1 MNYYETLYIVHP
13 SLESGRLKDII
24 LGIEESLKK
33 IGGSPLAMELWGKRK
48 LAYFIDKQK
57 YGTYVLLHY
66 NGEGKCTGEF
76 AIELEQNP
84 NILAY
89 LTTSIEKE
97 NVLEQTDDL
106 DTQIAGKTRE
116 TQRVEPSSETAT
128 PEAKLPE
135 VITQE
140 KDTIDAPVDGA
151 TSEGSDGKLDIKTES
166 KEADTTEVENK
177 EKPVDVDEVKAD
189 DDPLEVKENESDK
202 KDENELSGHYS
213 SLKNP
218 YIPRIEKNINWETTD
233 WYKTEPHIQV
243 PDYFY
248 EYMSNYLTAKFDYLL
263 GKSMIFKTWK

>member
-24 LGIEESLKK
+24 LSVEESLKK

-76 AIELEQNP
+76 AVELEQNP

-97 NVLEQTDDL
+97 NVLEQAEDL

-116 TQRVEPSSETAT
+116 SQRTESSSEPTKT
-128 PEAKLPE
+128 TETEPTE
-135 VITQE
+135 VTTQE
-140 KDTIDAPVDGA
+140 NDTIDATADEV
-151 TSEGSDGKLDIKTES
+151 TSEGGDEQLDLETET
-166 KEADTTEVENK
+166 KEADTSEVEN
-177 EKPVDVDEVKAD
+177 EEESVEVGEAKAD
-189 DDPLEVKENESDK
+189 KEPLEATENESDK
-202 KDENELSGHYS
+202 KDTADDEVSPEEDIESKQENAD
-213 SLKNP
+213 
-218 YIPRIEKNINWETTD
+218 ETAAVS
-233 WYKTEPHIQV
+233 E
-243 PDYFY
+243 
-248 EYMSNYLTAKFDYLL
+248 EE
-263 GKSMIFKTWK
+263 

>member
-24 LGIEESLKK
+24 LSVEESLKK

-76 AIELEQNP
+76 AVELEQNP

-97 NVLEQTDDL
+97 NVLEQVEDL

-116 TQRVEPSSETAT
+116 SQRTESSSERTKT
-128 PEAKLPE
+128 TETDPTE
-135 VITQE
+135 VKTQE
-140 KDTIDAPVDGA
+140 NDTIDATADEV
-151 TSEGSDGKLDIKTES
+151 TSEGGDEQLDPETET
-166 KEADTTEVENK
+166 KEVDTAEVEN
-177 EKPVDVDEVKAD
+177 EEESVEVDEVKAD
-189 DDPLEVKENESDK
+189 EEPSEAT
-202 KDENELSGHYS
+202 ENELDK
-213 SLKNP
+213 KNTADDETSP
-218 YIPRIEKNINWETTD
+218 EEDIESKQENADETAAVS
-233 WYKTEPHIQV
+233 E
-243 PDYFY
+243 
-248 EYMSNYLTAKFDYLL
+248 EE
-263 GKSMIFKTWK
+263 